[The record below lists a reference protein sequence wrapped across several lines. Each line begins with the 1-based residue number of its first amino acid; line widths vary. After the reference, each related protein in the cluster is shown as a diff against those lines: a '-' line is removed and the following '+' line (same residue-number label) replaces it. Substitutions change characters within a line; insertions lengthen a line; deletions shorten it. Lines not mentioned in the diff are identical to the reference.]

1 MAARRPAPEV
11 LVRVTYVSDP
21 ENARAAQAIL
31 REGLRRGLVKL
42 LHAKAQKGAGCE

>member
-1 MAARRPAPEV
+1 MAVKRPAPEV

-21 ENARAAQAIL
+21 GNARAAQAIL

-42 LHAKAQKGAGCE
+42 LHARAQKGERCE